1 MMVQRPTQY
10 SPVFPQ
16 EVAMALCKSVEVREL
31 DSVKSGMVEFYTP
44 QASDETILV
53 RVAPN
58 SVDDMFVHRHQ
69 TDRLIAVRGS
79 MVLVVLQ
86 NRKYSYIPMSDR
98 HPLVVTIPPMV
109 PHAAINFDNEP
120 CMLIN
125 AVNYHGEPRPKD
137 YQPMTPPFVYD
148 LAEAQRLIAALPLAS

>member
-1 MMVQRPTQY
+1 
-10 SPVFPQ
+10 
-16 EVAMALCKSVEVREL
+16 MALTKFVEIREL

-44 QASDETILV
+44 QSSDETILV

-58 SVDDMFVHRHQ
+58 TVDDMFVHRYQ

-86 NRKYSYIPMSDR
+86 NREYRYIPMSDR
-98 HPLVVTIPPMV
+98 NPVVVTIPPMV
-109 PHAAINFDNEP
+109 PHAAINLDSEP

-125 AVNYHGEPRPKD
+125 AVNYHGKTNARD
-137 YQPMTPPFVYD
+137 YQPMTPPFAYD
-148 LAEAQRLIAALPLAS
+148 LAEAERLSNTQLLAS

>member
-1 MMVQRPTQY
+1 
-10 SPVFPQ
+10 
-16 EVAMALCKSVEVREL
+16 MALCKSVEVREL

-53 RVAPN
+53 QVAPN
-58 SVDDMFVHRHQ
+58 TIDDLFVHLRQ

-86 NRKYSYIPMSDR
+86 NRQYSYIPLSDR
-98 HPLVVTIPPMV
+98 HPRVVTIPPLV
-109 PHAAINFDNEP
+109 PHAAINFAEEP

-137 YQPMTPPFVYD
+137 YEPLTPPFVYD
-148 LAEAQRLIAALPLAS
+148 LEAAKRSMLELSLPIAS

>member
-1 MMVQRPTQY
+1 
-10 SPVFPQ
+10 
-16 EVAMALCKSVEVREL
+16 MALTKFVEIREL

-44 QASDETILV
+44 QSSDETILV

-58 SVDDMFVHRHQ
+58 TVDDMFVHRYQ

-86 NRKYSYIPMSDR
+86 NRKYRYIPLSDKN
-98 HPLVVTIPPMV
+98 PMVVTIPPMV
-109 PHAAINFDNEP
+109 PHAAINLDAEP

-125 AVNYHGEPRPKD
+125 AVNYHGKRSDRD
-137 YQPMTPPFVYD
+137 YEPMTPPFVYD
-148 LAEAQRLIAALPLAS
+148 LAEAQRLSPTKILAS